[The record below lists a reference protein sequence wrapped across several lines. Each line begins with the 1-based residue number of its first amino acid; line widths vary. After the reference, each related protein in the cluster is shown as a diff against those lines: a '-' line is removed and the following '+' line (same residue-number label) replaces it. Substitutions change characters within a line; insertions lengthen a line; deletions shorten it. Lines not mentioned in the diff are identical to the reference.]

1 MFNLAST
8 LCTPL
13 NLEIDGALLLI
24 GALVKIVA
32 KRGDDLFFSRLR
44 CYPIFF
50 LVSMN
55 FLILL
60 DCIEWVIDFF
70 YFKLMENRV
79 AY

>member
-13 NLEIDGALLLI
+13 NLEIDGSLLLI

-50 LVSMN
+50 
-55 FLILL
+55 
-60 DCIEWVIDFF
+60 
-70 YFKLMENRV
+70 
-79 AY
+79 

>member
-32 KRGDDLFFSRLR
+32 KRGDDLCFSRLR

-50 LVSMN
+50 SFYE
-55 FLILL
+55 FL
-60 DCIEWVIDFF
+60 DSS
-70 YFKLMENRV
+70 
-79 AY
+79 